1 MAAAAADRL
10 LARRPHVALG
20 ARLRT
25 TPGRLRLA
33 AGVLA
38 LAAIA
43 FGVVMATAAASRN
56 EAADAVADRT
66 EPLLVEADGLYAA
79 LSDADA
85 TATTTFLIGG
95 LEPVDRRRRYLADLA
110 VASRRLTR
118 LTEEVGGSADARR
131 AVATVAAR
139 LPVYSG
145 LIETARANNR
155 QGLPV
160 GADYLRRASGLMRDE
175 ILPAA
180 GRIYET
186 EARKLDDDYRASTSA
201 TGYVALAIAGSL
213 LLAMLVLTQVG
224 LARFTHRI
232 LNVPLVLATVLLVAV
247 AAWILVAFTSAQ
259 NALSD
264 AQRKGS
270 DSVQV
275 LSAVRFL
282 ALRAQRDEGLALS
295 ARGGDTQDVADFE
308 TVLRVLGPTGSTGLL
323 GDASRLAA
331 RAGSTAGVDRLR
343 TSIQR
348 YQDAHRRVAAA
359 KNAGSFDRARRIFI
373 GPETQLSDRIGAD
386 LEAQIAGAQGRFA
399 RSARDA
405 TSDLDALVA
414 GIAVLAAGIAAL
426 SVAGLAQRIGEYR

>member
-1 MAAAAADRL
+1 MATATVDRL
-10 LARRPHVALG
+10 RARRPHVALR

-43 FGVVMATAAASRN
+43 FGVALATAAASRRQ
-56 EAADAVADRT
+56 AADAVATRT
-66 EPLLVEADGLYAA
+66 EPLLVEADGLYAS

-95 LEPVDRRRRYLADLA
+95 LEPAARRRRYLGDLA
-110 VASRRLTR
+110 SASARLTS
-118 LTEEVGGSADARR
+118 LTEQVGGSAEARA
-131 AVATVAAR
+131 AVATLAGR

-145 LIETARANNR
+145 LIEAARANNR

-160 GADYLRRASGLMRDE
+160 GAAYLRRASGLMHDE

-180 GRIYET
+180 GRLYGI
-186 EARKLDDDYRASTSA
+186 EARRLDADYRSSTSA
-201 TGYVALAIAGSL
+201 TGYVALAVAGTL
-213 LLAMLVLTQVG
+213 LLALLVGTQFG

-232 LNVPLVLATVLLVAV
+232 LNVALVLATVLLVGV
-247 AAWILVAFTSAQ
+247 AAWVLVAFVSAQ

-282 ALRAQRDEGLALS
+282 ALRAQRDEGLALV
-295 ARGGDTQDVADFE
+295 ARGGDTQDQKDFE
-308 TVLRVLGPTGSTGLL
+308 IVMRTLAPAARAGLL
-323 GDASRLAA
+323 GEASRLAA
-331 RAGSTAGVDRLR
+331 RAGSTAGIDRLR
-343 TSIQR
+343 STVVS
-348 YQDAHRRVAAA
+348 YDDVHRRVVAAA
-359 KNAGSFDRARRIFI
+359 NGGDVTGANRTFI
-373 GPETQLSDRIGAD
+373 ADETPISDRLDRD
-386 LEAQIAGAQGRFA
+386 LQAQVATAQGRFA
-399 RSARDA
+399 HSARSA
-405 TSDLDALVA
+405 TSDLRALVLGIA
-414 GIAVLAAGIAAL
+414 LLAAAIAVLA
-426 SVAGLAQRIGEYR
+426 VAGLAKRIEEYR

>member
-1 MAAAAADRL
+1 MATAVVDRL
-10 LARRPHVALG
+10 RARRPQVALR

-43 FGVVMATAAASRN
+43 FGVAMATAAASRRQ
-56 EAADAVADRT
+56 AADAVATRT
-66 EPLLVEADGLYAA
+66 EPLLVEADGLYAS

-110 VASRRLTR
+110 SASERLTS
-118 LTEEVGGSADARR
+118 LTDQVGDSAEARDA
-131 AVATVAAR
+131 AATIATR

-145 LIETARANNR
+145 LIEAARVDNR

-160 GADYLRRASGLMRDE
+160 GAAYLRRASGLMRTD

-180 GRIYET
+180 GRIYEI
-186 EARKLDDDYRASTSA
+186 EARRLDADYRSSTSA
-201 TGYVALAIAGSL
+201 TGFVALAIVGSL
-213 LLAMLVLTQVG
+213 LLALLVGTQVG
-224 LARFTHRI
+224 LARFTHRL
-232 LNVPLVLATVLLVAV
+232 LNIPLLLATALLVAV
-247 AAWILVAFTSAQ
+247 AAWVLVAFVGSQ

-282 ALRAQRDEGLALS
+282 ALRAQRDEGLTLV
-295 ARGGDTQDVADFE
+295 ARGGDTADPADFE
-308 TVLRVLGPTGSTGLL
+308 TVMRTLAPAGAGGLL
-323 GDASRLAA
+323 GEASRLAA
-331 RAGSTAGVDRLR
+331 RAGSTAGIDRLR
-343 TSIQR
+343 ATLVA
-348 YQDAHRRVAAA
+348 YEAAHGRVASAVGGGDFKGA
-359 KNAGSFDRARRIFI
+359 NRIFNAV
-373 GPETQLSDRIGAD
+373 ETPISDRLGRD
-386 LEAQIAGAQGRFA
+386 LQAQIATAQGRFA
-399 RSARDA
+399 RSAGTA
-405 TSDLDALVA
+405 TSHLRALVA
-414 GIAVLAAGIAAL
+414 GIAAL
-426 SVAGLAQRIGEYR
+426 SAAIAGLAVAGLAKRIGEYR

>member
-1 MAAAAADRL
+1 MATAAVDRL
-10 LARRPHVALG
+10 RARRPQVALR

-43 FGVVMATAAASRN
+43 FGVAMATAAASRR
-56 EAADAVADRT
+56 EAADAVATRT
-66 EPLLVEADGLYAA
+66 GPLLVEADGLYSS

-95 LEPVDRRRRYLADLA
+95 LEPVDRRRHYLADLA
-110 VASRRLTR
+110 SASERLTS
-118 LTEEVGGSADARR
+118 LTDQVGDSAEARN
-131 AVATVAAR
+131 AAATIATQ

-145 LIETARANNR
+145 LIEAARVNNR

-160 GADYLRRASGLMRDE
+160 GAAYLRRASGLMRTE

-186 EARKLDDDYRASTSA
+186 EARRLDADYRSSTSA
-201 TGYVALAIAGSL
+201 TGFVALAIVGSL
-213 LLAMLVLTQVG
+213 LLALLVGTQVG

-232 LNVPLVLATVLLVAV
+232 LNIPLLLATALLVAV
-247 AAWILVAFTSAQ
+247 AAWVLVAFVGAQ

-282 ALRAQRDEGLALS
+282 ALRAQRDEGLTLV
-295 ARGGDTQDVADFE
+295 ARGGDKADPADFE
-308 TVLRVLGPTGSTGLL
+308 TVMRTLAPAGAGGLL
-323 GDASRLAA
+323 GEASRLAA
-331 RAGSTAGVDRLR
+331 RAGSTAGIDRLR
-343 TSIQR
+343 ATVVA
-348 YQDAHRRVAAA
+348 YEAAHGRVASAVGGGDFKAA
-359 KNAGSFDRARRIFI
+359 NGIFNAA
-373 GPETQLSDRIGAD
+373 ETPISDRLGRD
-386 LEAQIAGAQGRFA
+386 LQAQIATAQGRFA
-399 RSARDA
+399 RSARNA
-405 TSDLDALVA
+405 TSDLGGLVLGIALLA
-414 GIAVLAAGIAAL
+414 AAIAVLA
-426 SVAGLAQRIGEYR
+426 VAGLAKRIGEYR